1 MASTILSALLSAGLK
16 SMDGRGALGYPNAC
30 RRSADRCPPSKAL
43 GRRVRAPNRSDK
55 KRRILNLNVAIPSYP
70 AAFWMAAVTA
80 VLLLGVA
87 KAGFAGGMGMLAT
100 PLVAI
105 TVGVAEAAAILL
117 PLLITIDVLALF
129 YYRRDFDRRSMK
141 ILIPGSLFGILCGT
155 LFFRSFMG
163 RDAVLRLGI
172 GILTMVFVLFQMGRS
187 YLFGY
192 LEQHRPGRLEGLAM
206 GALTGF
212 TSTIAHA
219 GGPPLTVYLLPQKF
233 SKQIFVG
240 TSAVFFAVTN
250 AVKLIPYA
258 GLGLLRSG
266 NVTTVVLLA
275 PLCYVGVRL
284 GVYLNRRFS
293 ERWFTRLVYG
303 ALILSALELI
313 WTGAAGI

>member
-1 MASTILSALLSAGLK
+1 
-16 SMDGRGALGYPNAC
+16 
-30 RRSADRCPPSKAL
+30 
-43 GRRVRAPNRSDK
+43 
-55 KRRILNLNVAIPSYP
+55 
-70 AAFWMAAVTA
+70 MAAIAA
-80 VLLLGVA
+80 VLLLGIA

-100 PLVAI
+100 PLVAM
-105 TVGVAEAAAILL
+105 TVGVAQAAAVLL
-117 PLLITIDVLALF
+117 PLLITIDILALF

-141 ILIPGSLFGILCGT
+141 VLIPGCLLGVIAGT

-163 RDAVLRLGI
+163 RDAILRLGI
-172 GILTMVFVLFQMGRS
+172 GSLTMVFVLFQAARG
-187 YLFGY
+187 YIFGY
-192 LEQHRPGRLEGLAM
+192 LGQHRPGRLEGLAM
-206 GALTGF
+206 GAVTGF

-258 GLGLLRSG
+258 GLGLLR
-266 NVTTVVLLA
+266 TTEVMTIVLLA

-293 ERWFTRLVYG
+293 ETWFARVVYAALV
-303 ALILSALELI
+303 LSALELI
-313 WTGAAGI
+313 WTGIAKL